1 MNRINDKIEEIELYI
16 SELAEI
22 MPDNLDEYLGVK
34 TKAACER
41 YFEKIVEAVIGVAFL
56 ILKEKKLKVPDDE
69 KSTFDVL
76 VKAKVITKSLAKKL
90 QDAKGM
96 RNIIAHEY
104 GIVNDELVFHSV
116 SEELIDDVKEF
127 LEQIRK

>member
-76 VKAKVITKSLAKKL
+76 VKAKVITKSFAKKL

>member
-116 SEELIDDVKEF
+116 
-127 LEQIRK
+127 